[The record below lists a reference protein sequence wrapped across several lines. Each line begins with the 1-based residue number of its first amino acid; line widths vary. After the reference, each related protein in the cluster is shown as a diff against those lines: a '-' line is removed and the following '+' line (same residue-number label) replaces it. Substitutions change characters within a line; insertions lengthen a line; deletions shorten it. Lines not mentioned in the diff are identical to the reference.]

1 VITRNDYLAY
11 SIGSLIV
18 AAVGL
23 VFGDFALQWQPVP
36 ADFPLR
42 PALAYA
48 ANALLFI
55 LGIATLLPRTARTAL
70 VALASFYSVWAVVL
84 HVPRIIGEPANV
96 SIWLGLAEIAALA
109 AAGWMA
115 RFTQQSDASH
125 ARWLRLAQ
133 IVFSGCLL
141 LFGLSHFV
149 YADFTAT
156 MIPAWLPF
164 PLFWAYFTGV
174 GHVAAGLSLLTNI
187 AARLA
192 CTLLAA
198 MFASFVLLLHL
209 PRVFASPTV
218 HAEWLML
225 GVATALTGAA
235 WIVRAV
241 TVPRT
246 WIR

>member
-1 VITRNDYLAY
+1 VLTRNHALAY
-11 SIGSLIV
+11 SAGSLIIAV
-18 AAVGL
+18 VGL
-23 VFGDFALQWQPVP
+23 IFADFALQWQPVP
-36 ADFPLR
+36 ADVPLR
-42 PALAYA
+42 SVLAYA
-48 ANALLFI
+48 ANTLL
-55 LGIATLLPRTARTAL
+55 LVLAVTTLLPRTARTAMA
-70 VALASFYSVWAVVL
+70 ALACLYSLWAIIL
-84 HVPRIIGEPANV
+84 HAPRVIMEPTNV
-96 SIWLGLAEIAALA
+96 SIWLGWAEISAMA

-115 RFTQQSDASH
+115 WASQQTDAAH
-125 ARWLRLAQ
+125 VRWIRAAR
-133 IVFSGCLL
+133 IVFSSCLL

-156 MIPAWLPF
+156 MIPSWLPS

-174 GHVAAGLSLLTNI
+174 GHIAAGLSLLTNI

-192 CTLLAA
+192 TTLLAA

-225 GVATALTGAA
+225 GVATTLTGAA

-241 TVPRT
+241 TVPRSEM
-246 WIR
+246 R